1 MRTIYRI
8 LLIFAV
14 LSVVSMFMGG
24 TGCNQRVDADLR
36 VSSTGG
42 VGMLAIISTDS
53 TRANYFTRFYTFP
66 SDADKPELQQAGE
79 FRGQLVGLVPDG
91 ETFLLIYSDGSVFR
105 FSGEGNPAQL
115 LVGGGRRLINAVRDP
130 DGMVYALAIGETD
143 KPEVLA
149 LSPGATD
156 SAPEDW
162 RRQGVPVS
170 MLDTPGMLE
179 TALMQGRP
187 AVFWRSFVRGGT
199 EEGLRGAVL
208 DERGVWQRLPLA
220 PGTQYS
226 GVFAVTTYNQGIL
239 ALQERGRF
247 GGTGQAHSVL
257 FYRPETGWNFMLTPD
272 AMREDQTTGALTL
285 GTSGKHIWLGT
296 LTDGG
301 FSVMH
306 STDPAL
312 GGWRVV
318 VGGGE
323 QAGGDSNL
331 YVILLFVMFMIFT
344 STLFRMLRLKRGGM
358 VPVPVGGA
366 GTLASAIDRAVAML
380 VDATL
385 VLPLPILYMGDAN
398 EALRQVYLGRQVVAY
413 LLFLG
418 GLTLYSFVAEALYGQ
433 TFGKWLF
440 RIKVRSID
448 GRPPRLWQIAVRN
461 AGRFIDFFPV
471 YLAGSM
477 IWYLVALL
485 SVSFTKRRQRV
496 GDLLASTVVQRVI
509 PLAARRVVLASA
521 SPRRRELLEEM
532 GVNFNILPA
541 DIDETPVSGIHPRQ
555 MAERLA
561 RQKAEAVLGNCPPD
575 ALVIAADT
583 IVVVDDRILG
593 KPVDREQARQML
605 RELRGRAHL
614 VITGM
619 SVIDKVDGRQVDG
632 SDVTEVVMRDFS
644 DEEIENYLHSG
655 EADDKAGAYA
665 IQGRGGDFVSGI
677 KGSLSNVIGM
687 PVEMLRSIFKDMF

>member
-1 MRTIYRI
+1 MRTIFRI

-14 LSVVSMFMGG
+14 LGVVSMLMGG

-36 VSSTGG
+36 VSSAGG
-42 VGMLAIISTDS
+42 MGMLAVISTDS
-53 TRANYFTRFYTFP
+53 TRANSFTRFYTFP
-66 SDADKPELQQAGE
+66 VSEEKPELHAAGE

-91 ETFLLIYSDGSVFR
+91 EAFLLIYSDGSVFR
-105 FSGEGNPAQL
+105 FRAEGNPVQVL
-115 LVGGGRRLINAVRDP
+115 TGGGRRLVNAVRDQG
-130 DGMVYALAIGETD
+130 DMIYALAMGESE
-143 KPEVLA
+143 KPEILA
-149 LSPGATD
+149 FNPGAAD

-162 RRQGVPVS
+162 RRQGPPVA

-179 TALMQGRP
+179 MALVQGRP
-187 AVFWRSFVRGGT
+187 AVFWRSFVRGSM
-199 EEGLRGAVL
+199 EDGLRGAML
-208 DERGVWQRLPLA
+208 DDNGVWQRLPLA

-226 GVFAVTTYNQGIL
+226 GVFAVTTYNQGVL

-247 GGTGQAHSVL
+247 GSTGQAHSVL
-257 FYRPETGWNFMLTPD
+257 FYRPESGWNFMLTPD
-272 AMREDQTTGALTL
+272 ALREEQTASALTL
-285 GTSGKHIWLGT
+285 SASDGNLWFGMLA
-296 LTDGG
+296 DGG
-301 FSVMH
+301 FSIMH
-306 STDPAL
+306 SNDPAL

-318 VGGGE
+318 AGGGE
-323 QAGGDSNL
+323 QAGGESNL
-331 YVILLFVMFMIFT
+331 YFIFLFIMFMIFT
-344 STLFRMLRLKRGGM
+344 STFFRMLRLKRGG
-358 VPVPVGGA
+358 VAVAPVVGA
-366 GTLASAIDRAVAML
+366 GTLASPVDRAVAML

-385 VLPLPILYMGDAN
+385 VLPLPILYMGNAN

-418 GLTLYSFVAEALYGQ
+418 GLTLYSFVAEAIYGQ

-440 RIKVRSID
+440 RIKVKSAD
-448 GRPPRLWQIAVRN
+448 GGRPRFWQIAVRN
-461 AGRFIDFFPV
+461 TGRFIDFFPV

-485 SVSFTKRRQRV
+485 AVSFTRRRQRV
-496 GDLLASTVVQRVI
+496 GDLLAATVVQRVI

-541 DIDETPVSGIHPRQ
+541 DIDETPVAGVHPRQ

-561 RQKAEAVLGNCPPD
+561 RQKAEAVLANCPPD
-575 ALVIAADT
+575 VLVVAADT

-593 KPVDREQARQML
+593 KPADREQARQML
-605 RELRGRAHL
+605 RDLRGRTHL

-619 SVIDKVDGRQVDG
+619 SIIDKADGRQVDG
-632 SDVTEVVMRDFS
+632 SDVTEVVMRDFG
-644 DEEIENYLHSG
+644 DEEIELYLQSG

-677 KGSLSNVIGM
+677 RGSLSNVIGL
-687 PVEMLRSIFKDMF
+687 PVEMLSSIFKDMF